1 MSTRPI
7 LLIGAH
13 GQLGRE
19 LARSL
24 TVLGPLHALGRAEL
38 DLTDADA
45 IARVVDDV
53 RPGLID
59 TPQGQADLKLI
70 VDTCYAAILNCDD
83 PAVRWQAARLLQ
95 NLGPMKGTLQ

>member
-1 MSTRPI
+1 MTYNF
-7 LLIGAH
+7 
-13 GQLGRE
+13 
-19 LARSL
+19 
-24 TVLGPLHALGRAEL
+24 T
-38 DLTDADA
+38 
-45 IARVVDDV
+45 
-53 RPGLID
+53 PGGWLQPKPAPQSD

>member
-1 MSTRPI
+1 MTYNFTP
-7 LLIGAH
+7 G
-13 GQLGRE
+13 GR
-19 LARSL
+19 LQPKP
-24 TVLGPLHALGRAEL
+24 TP
-38 DLTDADA
+38 
-45 IARVVDDV
+45 
-53 RPGLID
+53 PID